1 MELTVKAAGA
11 LASTMVGGAVLL
23 FVFMRL
29 MGSKPEPVIALELAE
44 TSEQVRNIL
53 DQDGR
58 DVREGIR
65 KATYVDFIFLAA
77 Y

>member
-29 MGSKPEPVIALELAE
+29 TGSKPEPVIALELAE
-44 TSEQVRNIL
+44 TPEQVRNIL
-53 DQDGR
+53 DQDG
-58 DVREGIR
+58 
-65 KATYVDFIFLAA
+65 
-77 Y
+77 